1 VFGNGL
7 GLGRNWDLCPEDA
20 RRYLLALLIR
30 EERTMLK
37 GQMMDRPLLVSS
49 LIDYAAEVHATTPIV
64 TATVEGPL
72 HRQNFAE
79 TRARVARLANM
90 LRRLGVCPGDRIAT
104 LAWNT
109 HRHFELYFAIS
120 GIGAVCH
127 TINPRLFPDQMT
139 YIVNHAR
146 DTMLFLDTTFV
157 PLVEKLKSVFTPIRT
172 YVALTD
178 RAHMPVGDPIPGLLC
193 YEELVAS
200 GEPDIVW
207 PELDE
212 RTASA
217 LCYTSGTT
225 GEPKGALYSHRS
237 SLLHSFYVIAST
249 GGSFLP
255 TRPILPVVPLF
266 HANAWGLPFIVTMTG
281 APFVMPGP
289 RLDGASLFKLMDDTG
304 VWGGWGVPTV
314 WLGLLDEMK
323 KQGRKPNGLSRIL
336 TGGSAIARATMETY
350 ERDYGIDIV
359 HGWGMT
365 EMSPVGTLTQM
376 TPEERA
382 LSFDSQMDIK
392 SRQGRRMFGV
402 DMKIVGP
409 DGVTLPNDGE
419 AQGELFV
426 RGGAVISGY
435 YENPEATA
443 ASIDKDGWFGTG
455 DVATITP
462 DGWLVLVDRTKDLV
476 KSGGEWISSIDVEN
490 VAIGC
495 PGVANAAVI
504 AVPHPKWN
512 ERPLLVVVKAPGAN
526 PTRDGILAHVAGK
539 LAKWQVPD
547 DVVFV
552 DSLPLT
558 ATGKISKKDLRA
570 KFADY
575 RLDA

>member
-1 VFGNGL
+1 
-7 GLGRNWDLCPEDA
+7 
-20 RRYLLALLIR
+20 
-30 EERTMLK
+30 MLK

-49 LIDYAAEVHATTPIV
+49 LIDFAAEVHSSTPIIS
-64 TATVEGPL
+64 ASVEGGT
-72 HRQNFAE
+72 HRQTFAE
-79 TRARVARLANM
+79 TRARVARLANV
-90 LRRLGVCPGDRIAT
+90 LLKLGVKPGDRIAT

-109 HRHFELYFAIS
+109 HRHFELYFAIA

-127 TINPRLFPDQMT
+127 TINPRLFPEQMT
-139 YIVNHAR
+139 YIVNHAQ
-146 DTMLFLDTTFV
+146 DTMLFVDLTFV
-157 PLVEKLKSVFTPIRT
+157 PLVQKLKESFTPIQT

-178 RAHMPVGDPIPGLLC
+178 RAHMPAGDPLPGMLC
-193 YEELVAS
+193 YEELLAL
-200 GEPDIVW
+200 GEPAITW
-207 PELDE
+207 PEFDE
-212 RTASA
+212 RAACA

-237 SLLHSFYVIAST
+237 TLLHSLFVISSAQ
-249 GGSFLP
+249 GSFLP

-266 HANAWGLPFIVTMTG
+266 HANAWGLPFVVALTG
-281 APFVMPGP
+281 APFIMPGA
-289 RLDGASLFKLMDDTG
+289 RLDGPSLFAYMDENK

-314 WLGLLDEMK
+314 WLGLLEEMK
-323 KQGRKPNGLSRIL
+323 KKGRKPHGLERIL

-350 ERDYGIDIV
+350 ERDYHVDII

-365 EMSPVGTLTQM
+365 EMSPIGTLTQM

-382 LSFDSQMDIK
+382 LPFEAQMEIK
-392 SRQGRRMFGV
+392 SRQGRRMYGV
-402 DMKIVGP
+402 DMKIVDDKGNS
-409 DGVTLPNDGE
+409 LAHDGE

-426 RGGAVISGY
+426 RGSAVVSGY
-435 YENPEATA
+435 YENPAATA
-443 ASIDKDGWFGTG
+443 AAIDKDGWFGTG
-455 DVATITP
+455 DVATITA

-504 AVPHPKWN
+504 AVPHPKWY
-512 ERPLLVVVKAPGAN
+512 ERPLLVVVKAPGAE
-526 PTRDGILAHVAGK
+526 PSKEAILEHVGSH

-558 ATGKISKKDLRA
+558 ATGKISKKDLRV

-575 RLDA
+575 KVNA